1 MNIILNTDKVDPV
14 VIGGTGP
21 EGPQGP
27 QGPQGIQG
35 DTGPVGPV
43 AVFAVLDGGLP
54 NSNYGGI
61 ENIDGG
67 TI

>member
-14 VIGGTGP
+14 VVGGTGP
-21 EGPQGP
+21 EGPKGP
-27 QGPQGIQG
+27 P
-35 DTGPVGPV
+35 GPVGP
-43 AVFAVLDGGLP
+43 AGPPGPQGASATLDGGLP